1 MLAFLLLLF
10 SSPNISALP
19 KRRHGPGICWFL
31 FVCLFSLQNLKRIPQ
46 ITVISPFQI
55 WFLCDCCYPCS
66 FRYQVPRGAII
77 PTICSVFLITN
88 ADTASL
94 DSCSIEL
101 VSGQTVLYLYVN
113 KHLGVMSSPNQAR
126 TWRTPGCFK
135 DFQPFQSCV
144 HSAEGWNT
152 MFSAKKGCSYHAST
166 LSFSLFYAVAQS
178 LNTFI
183 IPV

>member
-1 MLAFLLLLF
+1 MNFQVQKHRHNHHSQTYSSQRYLF
-10 SSPNISALP
+10 AWHLSPSMRAYIY
-19 KRRHGPGICWFL
+19 IC
-31 FVCLFSLQNLKRIPQ
+31 
-46 ITVISPFQI
+46 
-55 WFLCDCCYPCS
+55 Y
-66 FRYQVPRGAII
+66 Y
-77 PTICSVFLITN
+77 TICSVFLITN